1 MNIRNFEEYI
11 DKRILDRGYNYYQ
24 NGHILDLYEQQ
35 EGTYIFQIEGTSD
48 YQVVVQ
54 LDNNEKIIYSYCD
67 CPYDYGPMC
76 KHEVSAYFKLQEH
89 LKGEKQENKKRKK
102 QTMEEVLNTL
112 TKEQLIQL
120 LLPVIKKNK
129 TLEKKVLLKY
139 GNLDSKQELQYLQGI
154 VDTIVDKY
162 IDGNDY
168 LYPDEAKKL
177 IEQLW
182 KLVIHVEPYYEVEE
196 KTILALDMLFL
207 LLEQGIE
214 LYDFYYDDDGF
225 LEEFINDLFCRIEIL
240 VAESL
245 DYDKHIK
252 DQIITKV
259 LEKTNNDKY
268 QGLLHYEIQLLQM
281 VLIYGSDPTY
291 RNLLYK
297 KLQEQLEIADNH
309 TKEKIIIMQ
318 FDLLQYHGTK
328 KELEQYIERHIEIS
342 TFREMYFENLMK
354 IQHYE
359 QAIQIAIEG
368 EEKAEWRPMELNKW
382 KNLKYEAYKAKG
394 DLKNQESLAREF
406 LLQGNF
412 DYYHDLKQIHKQD
425 YQSFYIDLKEELRE
439 KKYSIFLH
447 LIEQENDLE
456 EIMNCIRK
464 NPNTLLKYI
473 DLVIPK
479 YREEVLANYQWL
491 IENKAFKAN
500 TRNMYKEVCNLIV
513 DYRKHDNEQNV
524 KLLIEKL
531 KKENIRRRAFID
543 ELNKIE

>member
-1 MNIRNFEEYI
+1 
-11 DKRILDRGYNYYQ
+11 
-24 NGHILDLYEQQ
+24 
-35 EGTYIFQIEGTSD
+35 
-48 YQVVVQ
+48 
-54 LDNNEKIIYSYCD
+54 
-67 CPYDYGPMC
+67 
-76 KHEVSAYFKLQEH
+76 
-89 LKGEKQENKKRKK
+89 
-102 QTMEEVLNTL
+102 
-112 TKEQLIQL
+112 
-120 LLPVIKKNK
+120 
-129 TLEKKVLLKY
+129 
-139 GNLDSKQELQYLQGI
+139 
-154 VDTIVDKY
+154 
-162 IDGNDY
+162 
-168 LYPDEAKKL
+168 
-177 IEQLW
+177 
-182 KLVIHVEPYYEVEE
+182 
-196 KTILALDMLFL
+196 
-207 LLEQGIE
+207 
-214 LYDFYYDDDGF
+214 
-225 LEEFINDLFCRIEIL
+225 
-240 VAESL
+240 
-245 DYDKHIK
+245 
-252 DQIITKV
+252 
-259 LEKTNNDKY
+259 
-268 QGLLHYEIQLLQM
+268 
-281 VLIYGSDPTY
+281 
-291 RNLLYK
+291 
-297 KLQEQLEIADNH
+297 
-309 TKEKIIIMQ
+309 MQ